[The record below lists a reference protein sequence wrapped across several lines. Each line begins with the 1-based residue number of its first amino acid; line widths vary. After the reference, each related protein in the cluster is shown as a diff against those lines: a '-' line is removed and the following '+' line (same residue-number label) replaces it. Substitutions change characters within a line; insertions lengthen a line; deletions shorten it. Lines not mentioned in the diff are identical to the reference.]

1 MTDPL
6 KPRAAKE
13 VEDAVQWALSRG
25 AALELVGHGSK
36 RAIGRPAQSDLTLD
50 LSGLSGVIL
59 YEPEELVLSAQAGT
73 PLDEIEALL
82 AERGQHLAFE
92 PIDYGPLLGGAPSNG
107 TIGGVLAANLCGP
120 RRISAGAARDH
131 FLGFEAV
138 SGRGESFKAGGRVVK
153 NVTGYD
159 LCKLM
164 AGSWGT
170 LAALTM
176 VTIKTLPRPQT
187 QATLL
192 VPGLDDATAI
202 RAMAAAM
209 ATSCDVSGTAHLPA
223 AVAGRI
229 GLGEGRSLT
238 LLRLEGVAP
247 SVAHRKAALMTAMK
261 SFVKAFGAVEM
272 CDEPVSRKVWRSVRD
287 VSPFAAMPEMAT
299 RPVWRIVTAPSR
311 GAQLAVMI
319 TAATEAEVLYDWAGG
334 LVWVM
339 LAPSDDAGAALVR
352 RAVGACGGQGM
363 LIRAPAA
370 TRAAVDVLSPQDP
383 GLASLTRRVKHG
395 FDPNGVLNPGRMW
408 AGV

>member
-50 LSGLSGVIL
+50 LSGLAGVIL

-73 PLDEIEALL
+73 RLDEIEALL

-120 RRISAGAARDH
+120 RRITAGAARDH

-170 LAALTM
+170 LAALTT

-187 QATLL
+187 QATVL

-223 AVAGRI
+223 AGAGRI

-261 SFVKAFGAVEM
+261 SFVKAFGPVELR
-272 CDEPVSRKVWRSVRD
+272 DEGASRSLWRAIRD
-287 VSPFAAMPEMAT
+287 VSPFAGPDVSA

-334 LVWVM
+334 LVWAM

-352 RAVGACGGQGM
+352 RAVGACGGQAM

-370 TRAAVDVLSPQDP
+370 TRAALDVFSPQEP